1 MVEDK
6 IERVKEA
13 VDALIAMGPQERK
26 RPQISPLAFSSGEQV
41 LMLFLPSV
49 NIST

>member
-49 NIST
+49 M